1 MYIQNWDSQEGRD
14 SCLKINKYFEIS
26 NFEISSNSFSYDM
39 PGASNIKERKRS
51 PKEICKRS
59 LKEIKQIILKNALPL
74 SHGLLSF
81 VFSTV
86 HNYLLNLN
94 LDRPLTCMIWFF
106 VVHTCMFF
114 AISSSEFQEAC
125 ALAQSDRIS
134 TFANPETINQ
144 FIEDKGL
151 YPCHLCCQSSSAVSI
166 LSMT

>member
-1 MYIQNWDSQEGRD
+1 MYDLIFRSTYMY
-14 SCLKINKYFEIS
+14 LYF
-26 NFEISSNSFSYDM
+26 
-39 PGASNIKERKRS
+39 
-51 PKEICKRS
+51 
-59 LKEIKQIILKNALPL
+59 
-74 SHGLLSF
+74 
-81 VFSTV
+81 
-86 HNYLLNLN
+86 
-94 LDRPLTCMIWFF
+94 
-106 VVHTCMFF
+106 MFF

>member
-1 MYIQNWDSQEGRD
+1 MYDLI
-14 SCLKINKYFEIS
+14 F
-26 NFEISSNSFSYDM
+26 
-39 PGASNIKERKRS
+39 RS
-51 PKEICKRS
+51 
-59 LKEIKQIILKNALPL
+59 
-74 SHGLLSF
+74 
-81 VFSTV
+81 
-86 HNYLLNLN
+86 
-94 LDRPLTCMIWFF
+94 
-106 VVHTCMFF
+106 TCMFF